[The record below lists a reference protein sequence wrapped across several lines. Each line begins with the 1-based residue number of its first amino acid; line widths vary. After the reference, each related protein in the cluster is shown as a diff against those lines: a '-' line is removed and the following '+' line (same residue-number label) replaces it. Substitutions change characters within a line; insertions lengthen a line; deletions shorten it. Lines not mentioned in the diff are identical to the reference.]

1 MKKYSRRE
9 RKIASIAKQEGYMK
23 GYLQGYQLG
32 LHDGNPFILIGE
44 SVGKLI
50 SASLDTLKDPAF
62 IEACKEAQ
70 EAQEELKKIDSC
82 VSCDHFG
89 DCEGC
94 ERSEEE

>member
-23 GYLQGYQLG
+23 GYQQG
-32 LHDGNPFILIGE
+32 LHDGNPFILMAE
-44 SVGKLI
+44 TLSKAV
-50 SASLDTLKDPAF
+50 SAMADTLTDPAF

-70 EAQEELKKIDSC
+70 QEQKEIDSC

-89 DCEGC
+89 DCEDC
-94 ERSEEE
+94 ERSEDE

>member
-9 RKIASIAKQEGYMK
+9 RKIASIAKQEGYLK
-23 GYLQGYQLG
+23 GYQQG
-32 LHDGNPFILIGE
+32 LHDGNPFILLAE
-44 SVGKLI
+44 SVTKAV
-50 SASLDTLKDPAF
+50 SAMADTLTDPAF

-70 EAQEELKKIDSC
+70 EEQKKIGSC

>member
-9 RKIASIAKQEGYMK
+9 RKIASIAKQEGYIE
-23 GYLQGYQLG
+23 GYLKG
-32 LHDGNPFILIGE
+32 LHDGNPFITMAE
-44 SVGKLI
+44 SLSKAV
-50 SASLDTLKDPAF
+50 SAMADALTDPAF

-70 EAQEELKKIDSC
+70 EEQKKIESC

>member
-9 RKIASIAKQEGYMK
+9 RKIANIAKQEGYMK
-23 GYLQGYQLG
+23 GYQQGYQLG
-32 LHDGNPFILIGE
+32 LHDGNPFILLSEAIGK
-44 SVGKLI
+44 VI

-70 EAQEELKKIDSC
+70 EVQEKIDSC
-82 VSCDHFG
+82 VFCDHFG
-89 DCEGC
+89 DCEDC

>member
-9 RKIASIAKQEGYMK
+9 RKIASIAKQEGYLK
-23 GYLQGYQLG
+23 GYQQG
-32 LHDGNPFILIGE
+32 LHDGNPFIIMAETL
-44 SVGKLI
+44 SRAV
-50 SASLDTLKDPAF
+50 SAIADSLTDPAF

>member
-9 RKIASIAKQEGYMK
+9 RKIANIAKQEGYMK
-23 GYLQGYQLG
+23 GYQQGYQLG

-44 SVGKLI
+44 SVAKAI
-50 SASLDTLKDPAF
+50 SSMSDALTDPAF
-62 IEACKEAQ
+62 IEACKKAQ
-70 EAQEELKKIDSC
+70 GEQKEIDSC